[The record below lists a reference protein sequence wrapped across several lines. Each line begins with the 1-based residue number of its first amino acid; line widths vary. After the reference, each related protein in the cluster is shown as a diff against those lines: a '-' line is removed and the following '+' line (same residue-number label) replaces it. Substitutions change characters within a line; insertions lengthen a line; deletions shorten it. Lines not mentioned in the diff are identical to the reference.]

1 MILVMS
7 ERGTDDGRHS
17 LQSDLSL
24 RGLGLLSL
32 GVSVLLIR
40 SLVHYLQGQVP
51 HTPPG
56 PLSFLFAALG
66 FLCGSAGG
74 ALLTL
79 GHHLFDEVE
88 VSQRWATRPMSRNRD
103 DGRLATFLSENLRG
117 PFDEEQANDA
127 VNARRA

>member
-1 MILVMS
+1 MIFVMS
-7 ERGTDDGRHS
+7 ERGTDGERHS
-17 LQSDLSL
+17 LQSDLGL

-32 GVSVLLIR
+32 GVSALLIR
-40 SLVHYLQGQVP
+40 SLVHLQGQVP

-88 VSQRWATRPMSRNRD
+88 VSQRWATRPMSRNWD